1 MKLIYRNFKVTN
13 NNGKGFWVS
22 LRELNY
28 MLQKGIIA
36 VDPVALEEY
45 MNTKIPELSLT
56 RMYENYNIV
65 DEMIYTPTEE
75 DYKILGYFENAGKEV
90 RKEIEEEQSRNGT
103 Y

>member
-1 MKLIYRNFKVTN
+1 MYSNFKVTN

-28 MLQKGIIA
+28 MLQKGIITVGPA
-36 VDPVALEEY
+36 AMEEY
-45 MNTKIPELSLT
+45 MDTEIPELSLT
-56 RMYENYNIV
+56 RMYENYNMV

-90 RKEIEEEQSRNGT
+90 RKEIDAEQHHNNRTS
-103 Y
+103 